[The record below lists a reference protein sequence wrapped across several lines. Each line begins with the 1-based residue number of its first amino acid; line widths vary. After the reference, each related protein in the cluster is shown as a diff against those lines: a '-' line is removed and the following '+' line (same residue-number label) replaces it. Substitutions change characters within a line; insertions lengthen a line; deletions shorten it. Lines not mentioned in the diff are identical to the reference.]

1 MENKTA
7 LGQLAEEII
16 PQGRG
21 SRPASVGGRH
31 GAGHECDG
39 IDRPRQETR
48 DLTVTVG
55 ELPKELAK
63 TGRRDSGGSTG
74 VVVTDIEP
82 DSPAERA
89 GLRTGDIIREI
100 NRKPVKDVR
109 DFEQLTNQLRPYS
122 PVLLTQPG

>member
-1 MENKTA
+1 M
-7 LGQLAEEII
+7 
-16 PQGRG
+16 
-21 SRPASVGGRH
+21 
-31 GAGHECDG
+31 
-39 IDRPRQETR
+39 
-48 DLTVTVG
+48 TVG